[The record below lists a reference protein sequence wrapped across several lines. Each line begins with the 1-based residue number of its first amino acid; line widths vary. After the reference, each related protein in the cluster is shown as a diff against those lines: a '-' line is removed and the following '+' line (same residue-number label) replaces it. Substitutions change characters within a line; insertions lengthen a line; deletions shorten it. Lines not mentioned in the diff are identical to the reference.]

1 MVHFVIAAAD
11 SGAYFY
17 HILGLTLDNTHYR
30 LTSNTIIAR
39 HIKPHIHTHYILVNL
54 FKECYRILMLVTAD
68 DTKIVV

>member
-1 MVHFVIAAAD
+1 MVHFVIAAAV

-39 HIKPHIHTHYILVNL
+39 HINTHTHTLYS
-54 FKECYRILMLVTAD
+54 C
-68 DTKIVV
+68 

>member
-1 MVHFVIAAAD
+1 MVHFVIAAAV

-39 HIKPHIHTHYILVNL
+39 HLQHTYTHIIFLL
-54 FKECYRILMLVTAD
+54 IFLKSVTEF
-68 DTKIVV
+68 